1 MSEERKF
8 KFKRTLSAPLLVV
21 CCYAALALSSL
32 IDPAALAS
40 KDNIYLS
47 VIVLQMLIFL
57 IPGIIYCKLRGK
69 RCVANLCI
77 KKFGPRK
84 LLFSIFSFFT
94 LIAGAA
100 LIKLALYEMGFFS
113 TSYTLYADYIPSDTA
128 SFTSIIYI
136 ILALAV
142 LPAVTE
148 EFIFRGIVLQEY
160 RLAGCSKTASI
171 ILSALLFAMLHFNIG
186 QLPVYFFAGVVLAAV
201 MIVTESLAATVLVHF
216 LNNAFSLFFETTLL
230 RLISQTDSAIFVL
243 FIFAVFFI
251 LFLILALHEAERV
264 LYDKGMSG
272 EDPLFGIPSKKQ
284 KTHYSALWLEAIISP
299 TFLLCIA
306 AFVVMAFSLI

>member
-8 KFKRTLSAPLLVV
+8 KIKRTLSAPLLVV

-47 VIVLQMLIFL
+47 VIILQMLIFL

-69 RCVANLCI
+69 KCTKNLSI
-77 KKFGPRK
+77 KSFGPRK
-84 LLFSIFSFFT
+84 LLFSVFSF
-94 LIAGAA
+94 LALLAGAA
-100 LIKLALYEMGFFS
+100 LIKLALYELGFFS
-113 TSYTLYADYIPSDTA
+113 TSYTLYADYIPSDTG
-128 SFTSIIYI
+128 SFSSIIYI

-148 EFIFRGIVLQEY
+148 EFIFRGIVFQEY
-160 RLAGCSKTASI
+160 RASGCSKITSV

-186 QLPVYFFAGVVLAAV
+186 QLPVYFFGGIVFAAV
-201 MIVTESLAATVLVHF
+201 MIVTESISAAILVHF
-216 LNNAFSLFFETTLL
+216 LNNAFSLFFETSLL
-230 RLISQTDSAIFVL
+230 RMISQADSAIFIL
-243 FIFAVFFI
+243 FIFAVMFI
-251 LFLILALHEAERV
+251 LFLILALHEAERII
-264 LYDKGMSG
+264 YDKGMSG
-272 EDPLFGIPSKKQ
+272 AEPPFGIPTKKQ
-284 KTHYSALWLEAIISP
+284 KSQYTGKWLEALLSP

-306 AFVVMAFSLI
+306 AFIIMSFGLV